1 MTRPDSILTFYVIL
15 VLGLL
20 LVVPLSPHP
29 STTKLVL
36 LGTGNPNPDPQH
48 SGCSLAIIA
57 NNTPYIVDFGPG
69 LVRRASKLS
78 PRWGGTIEALS
89 VKNLKRAFLTHL
101 HSDHTVGLP
110 DLIFTPWVMGRDEP
124 LELYGPEGIKNMTRH
139 ILKAYEDDIKYRL
152 YGLEPANNEG
162 WRVHAHE
169 FREGLVY
176 TDKNVKVEAFRVK
189 HGSWPNAYGF
199 RFTTLDKVV
208 VISGDTMPCDNIL
221 KFGKGADILVHEVYS
236 KKGYDTKDEFW
247 KNYHAHNH
255 TSTHELAN
263 MANIMKPKLI
273 VLYHIL
279 FWGATPED
287 LLKEIAE
294 KYDGKVVVGSDLA
307 VFE

>member
-1 MTRPDSILTFYVIL
+1 MRIKTPFRPSYTMGFLIFLIGFT
-15 VLGLL
+15 LGAFPA
-20 LVVPLSPHP
+20 V
-29 STTKLVL
+29 TKVVL

-48 SGCSLAIIA
+48 SGCSLAVIA

-69 LVRRASKLS
+69 LVRQAAKLS
-78 PRWGGTIEALS
+78 PRWGGTIKALS

-110 DLIFTPWVMGRDEP
+110 DLILTPWVMGRDEP
-124 LELYGPEGIKNMTRH
+124 LEIYGPEGIRNMTRH
-139 ILKAYEDDIKYRL
+139 ILQAYDDDIKFRL
-152 YGLEPANNEG
+152 YGLEPANNQG

-169 FREGLVY
+169 FTEGVVY

-199 RFTTLDKVV
+199 RFTTFDKVI

-221 KFGKGADILVHEVYS
+221 KFGKGADILIHEVYS

-247 KNYHAHNH
+247 KNYHAHHH
-255 TSTHELAN
+255 TSTHELGN
-263 MANIMKPKLI
+263 MASIMKPKLV

-279 FWGATPED
+279 FWDATPDD
-287 LLKEIAE
+287 LRKEIAE
-294 KYDGKVVVGSDLA
+294 KYNGKVVVGSDLA